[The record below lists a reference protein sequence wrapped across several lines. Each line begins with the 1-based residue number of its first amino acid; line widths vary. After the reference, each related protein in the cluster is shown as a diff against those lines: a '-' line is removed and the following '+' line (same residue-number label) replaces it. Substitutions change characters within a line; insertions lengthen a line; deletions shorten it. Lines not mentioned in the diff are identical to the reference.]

1 MSETLRRVQT
11 LVMAGEYRVSD
22 HAYEEFR
29 KECYTHQRG
38 DCRHRN
44 RRACGALPHARTRVL
59 ALQYQA
65 NGRSLGASA
74 GKRKRRVEAA
84 K

>member
-1 MSETLRRVQT
+1 MRSFARNAILISEVIAGIATAE
-11 LVMAGEYRVSD
+11 LVEEYRTR
-22 HAYEEFR
+22 E
-29 KECYTHQRG
+29 
-38 DCRHRN
+38 
-44 RRACGALPHARTRVL
+44 RVL